1 MFPRAFNYFFVRK
14 ENTML
19 RYLLKR
25 ILVLVMLLLSLG
37 VDCVY
42 TIPPPPPP
50 AVSVM
55 SPRPYPEA
63 VWVGGYWRWGRW
75 RHRYVWVPGHWQ
87 VRRGR
92 VWVIVR

>member
-1 MFPRAFNYFFVRK
+1 MHKYF
-14 ENTML
+14 
-19 RYLLKR
+19 LKR
-25 ILVLVMLLLSLG
+25 ILVLAMLMLSLG

-50 AVSVM
+50 RVAVIPPCS
-55 SPRPYPEA
+55 YPGA
-63 VWVGGYWRWGRW
+63 VWIEGHWRWGRW
-75 RHRYVWVPGHWQ
+75 RHRYVWEPGHWQ